1 MKLTNPP
8 PPDGFRWLKPH
19 EHRKAGD
26 LYALECPVATATHG
40 WPINQDS
47 ILRPI
52 KRRKS

>member
-1 MKLTNPP
+1 MRDQAPA
-8 PPDGFRWLKPH
+8 GFRWLKPH

-26 LYALECPVATATHG
+26 VYSNDGGPVPAVTHG

-52 KRRKS
+52 NRRRQRR